1 MNSTNNNSIT
11 PSKEDYLR
19 VIYELSE
26 CNKKVHSS
34 DVAEKLGI
42 TRASVSRMMSELKT
56 SGLIEKE
63 KYGSI
68 SLTKEGYKIAAQIKD
83 KHDIIVSFL
92 VEVLEIEKADA
103 KKDACKMEH
112 AISAETAERLNRVLK
127 NKEGIV
133 CLEAME
139 PGL

>member
-92 VEVLEIEKADA
+92 V
-103 KKDACKMEH
+103 
-112 AISAETAERLNRVLK
+112 
-127 NKEGIV
+127 
-133 CLEAME
+133 
-139 PGL
+139 